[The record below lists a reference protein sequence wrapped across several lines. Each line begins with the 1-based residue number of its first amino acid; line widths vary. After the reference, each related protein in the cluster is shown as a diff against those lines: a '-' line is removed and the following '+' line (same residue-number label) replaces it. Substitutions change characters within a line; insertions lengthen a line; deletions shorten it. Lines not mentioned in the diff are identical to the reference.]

1 MQPVSRGASTYYSEM
16 KNRPPFEQVLTFDD
30 VLLIPKE
37 SHVLPREVNL
47 KTRLTNKITM
57 NIPLLSA
64 AMDTVTES
72 DMAVALAREGGIG
85 IIHKNL
91 SVEKQVLMVDRVKRS
106 ESGMIV
112 NPITLSADKTIWDAK
127 NVMANY
133 HISGLPVLD
142 EGKLIGIITNRDI
155 RFETDDSL
163 SVKDRMT
170 AEKLVTVPQGTTLEE
185 AKEVLQEHRIEKL
198 LVVDKKGSL
207 AGLITVKDIQ
217 KKEDFP
223 NACKDENGR
232 LRVGAAVG
240 VGVDALERAQALA
253 EADVDVIVI
262 DTAHGHSVRVLN
274 SVNEIKKA
282 VGIVQVIGG
291 NVATTDG
298 TKALI
303 DAGVDCVKVGIGA
316 GASCTTRV
324 VAGVGIP
331 QLSGVMNCA
340 DEAQKYNIPVIA
352 DGGIRYSGDLAKAIA
367 AGAHVVMLGSVL
379 AGMDESPGEF
389 ILYEGRQYKS
399 YRGMGSLGAMQEG
412 SGDRYFQEGA
422 EATKLVPEGI
432 EGMVPYRGSVRNTIH
447 QLMGGLR
454 SSMGYCGAKD
464 IPDFHSKAEFIQT
477 TSAGVKESHPHE
489 VKIMKEAP
497 NYQVSDS

>member
-1 MQPVSRGASTYYSEM
+1 MM
-16 KNRPPFEQVLTFDD
+16 KNRPPFIQALTFDD
-30 VLLIPKE
+30 VLLVPQE
-37 SHVLPREVNL
+37 SNVLPRDVGL
-47 KTRLTNKITM
+47 QTRLTNNITM
-57 NIPLLSA
+57 NIPILSA

-91 SVEKQVLMVDRVKRS
+91 SIENQVVMVDRVKRS

-112 NPITLSADKTIWDAK
+112 NPVTLSADKTIRDAK
-127 NVMANY
+127 DVMANY
-133 HISGLPVLD
+133 HISGLPVV
-142 EGKLIGIITNRDI
+142 EKGKLIGIITNRDI
-155 RFETDDSL
+155 RFETNDSL
-163 SVKDRMT
+163 SIRDRMT
-170 AEKLVTVPQGTTLEE
+170 VEKLITAPQGTTLDE
-185 AKEVLQEHRIEKL
+185 AKKVLQEHRIEKL
-198 LVVDKKGSL
+198 LIVDKKGNL

-232 LRVGAAVG
+232 LRVGAGIG
-240 VGVDALERAQALA
+240 VNEDAKERAQALA
-253 EADVDVIVI
+253 DAEVDVIVI
-262 DTAHGHSVRVLN
+262 DTAHGHSASVLKFVKN
-274 SVNEIKKA
+274 IKKS
-282 VGIVQVIGG
+282 VGDTQIIAG
-291 NVATTDG
+291 NVATASG

-324 VAGVGIP
+324 VAGVGMP
-331 QLSGVMNCA
+331 QLSGVMDCV
-340 DEAQKYNIPVIA
+340 DEANNHNIPVIA

-367 AGAHVVMLGSVL
+367 AGAEVVMMGSVL

-389 ILYEGRQYKS
+389 ILYEGRLYKS

-454 SSMGYCGAKD
+454 SSMGYCGAKN
-464 IPDFHSKAEFIQT
+464 IKDFHRKAEFIQT
-477 TSAGVKESHPHE
+477 TAAGVKESHPHE

>member
-1 MQPVSRGASTYYSEM
+1 MM
-16 KNRPPFEQVLTFDD
+16 KNRPPFIQALTFDD
-30 VLLIPKE
+30 VLLVPQE
-37 SHVLPREVNL
+37 SNVLPRDVGL
-47 KTRLTNKITM
+47 QTRLTNNITM
-57 NIPLLSA
+57 NIPILSA

-91 SVEKQVLMVDRVKRS
+91 SIENQVVMVDRVKRS

-112 NPITLSADKTIWDAK
+112 NPVTLSADKTIRDAK
-127 NVMANY
+127 DVMANY
-133 HISGLPVLD
+133 HISGLPVV
-142 EGKLIGIITNRDI
+142 EKGKLIGIITNRDI
-155 RFETDDSL
+155 RFETNDSL
-163 SVKDRMT
+163 SIRDRMT
-170 AEKLVTVPQGTTLEE
+170 VEKLITVPQGTTLDE
-185 AKEVLQEHRIEKL
+185 AKKVLQEHRIEKL
-198 LVVDKKGSL
+198 LVVDKKGNL

-223 NACKDENGR
+223 NACKDKNGR
-232 LRVGAAVG
+232 LRVGAGIG
-240 VGVDALERAQALA
+240 VNEDAKERAQALA
-253 EADVDVIVI
+253 DAEVDVIVI
-262 DTAHGHSVRVLN
+262 DTAHGHSASVLKFVKN
-274 SVNEIKKA
+274 IKKS
-282 VGIVQVIGG
+282 VGDTQIIAG
-291 NVATTDG
+291 NVATGSG

-324 VAGVGIP
+324 VAGVGMP
-331 QLSGVMNCA
+331 QLSGVMDCV
-340 DEAQKYNIPVIA
+340 DEANNHNIPVIA

-367 AGAHVVMLGSVL
+367 AGAEVVMMGSVL

-399 YRGMGSLGAMQEG
+399 YRGMGSLGAMQQG

-454 SSMGYCGAKD
+454 SSMGYCGAKN
-464 IPDFHSKAEFIQT
+464 IKDFHRKAEFIQT
-477 TSAGVKESHPHE
+477 TAAGVKESHPHE

>member
-1 MQPVSRGASTYYSEM
+1 MM
-16 KNRPPFEQVLTFDD
+16 KNRPPFIQALTFDD
-30 VLLIPKE
+30 VLLVPQE
-37 SHVLPREVNL
+37 SNVLPRDVEL
-47 KTRLTNKITM
+47 QTRLTNNITM
-57 NIPLLSA
+57 NIPILSA

-72 DMAVALAREGGIG
+72 DMSVALAREGGIG

-91 SVEKQVLMVDRVKRS
+91 SIENQVVMVDRVKRS

-112 NPITLSADKTIWDAK
+112 NPVTLSADKTIRDAK
-127 NVMANY
+127 DVMANY
-133 HISGLPVLD
+133 HISGLPVV
-142 EGKLIGIITNRDI
+142 EKGKLIGIITNRDI
-155 RFETDDSL
+155 RFETNDSL
-163 SVKDRMT
+163 SIRDRMT
-170 AEKLVTVPQGTTLEE
+170 VEKLITVPQGTTLDE
-185 AKEVLQEHRIEKL
+185 AKKVLQEHRIEKL
-198 LVVDKKGSL
+198 LIVDKKGNL

-232 LRVGAAVG
+232 LRVGAGIG
-240 VGVDALERAQALA
+240 VNEDAKERAQALA
-253 EADVDVIVI
+253 DAEVDVIVI
-262 DTAHGHSVRVLN
+262 DTAHGHSASVLKFVKN
-274 SVNEIKKA
+274 IKKS
-282 VGIVQVIGG
+282 VGDTQIIAG
-291 NVATTDG
+291 NVATASG

-324 VAGVGIP
+324 VAGVGMP
-331 QLSGVMNCA
+331 QLSGVMDCV
-340 DEAQKYNIPVIA
+340 DEANNHNIPVIA

-367 AGAHVVMLGSVL
+367 AGAEVVMMGSVL

-399 YRGMGSLGAMQEG
+399 YRGMGSLGAMQQG

-454 SSMGYCGAKD
+454 SSMGYCGAKN
-464 IPDFHSKAEFIQT
+464 IKDFHRKAEFIQT
-477 TSAGVKESHPHE
+477 TAAGVKESHPHE